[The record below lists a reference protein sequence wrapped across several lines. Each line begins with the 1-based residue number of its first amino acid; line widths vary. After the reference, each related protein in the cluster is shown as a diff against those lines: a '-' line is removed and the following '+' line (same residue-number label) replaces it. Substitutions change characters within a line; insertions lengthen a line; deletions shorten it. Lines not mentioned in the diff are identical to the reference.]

1 MSART
6 SKLSSRGLL
15 GGSILFVA
23 GAAVGCS
30 TDPAGGRSAG
40 AKTTLNVSSHAYGEA
55 GSQQTP
61 TRYAAAFTKANQD
74 IVVKATWT
82 PGDYSGKPYATPL
95 ADAAPDVF
103 ETGDFGESFARQGRT
118 TPLDDTYGRAKS
130 DFIRTPAKW

>member
-23 GAAVGCS
+23 GAAVGRS
-30 TDPAGGRSAG
+30 TDPAGGGSAG
-40 AKTTLNVSSHAYGEA
+40 AKTTLNVSSHSYSEA

-74 IVVKATWT
+74 IMVKATWI

-95 ADAAPDVF
+95 AAAPDVF
-103 ETGDFGESFARQGRT
+103 ETVDFGESFARQGRT

-130 DFIRTPAKW
+130 DFIRTPARW